1 MEWSQHLIV
10 LSSTAFSGVGYSRPK
25 ADAAAPGLIA
35 DAVFDGQLAARNF
48 ERDYGSV
55 EKELYIKEI
64 ISLE

>member
-10 LSSTAFSGVGYSRPK
+10 LSSTAFSGMGHSRPK

-48 ERDYGSV
+48 ERDYGAV
-55 EKELYIKEI
+55 EKEIYIEEI
-64 ISLE
+64 ISFE

>member
-10 LSSTAFSGVGYSRPK
+10 LSSTAFSGMGHSRPK

-35 DAVFDGQLAARNF
+35 DAVFDGHLAARNF
-48 ERDYGSV
+48 GRDDGTV
-55 EKELYIKEI
+55 EKEFYIKEI